1 MFEPTERT
9 NFLDLLRPPAGYRL
23 ESAVGTTY
31 SLDFVTLTATL
42 LCLIDVDGDSDGNDS
57 QQIDTLHAITRLAG
71 RVRVFVNRG
80 QISGPSHVSK
90 VTTLYDRIICEV
102 SLAEGN
108 FHPKV
113 WVMHYRPRKVL
124 GCEAVPGVVRVIC
137 TSRNL
142 ATSQLWEAFIAYE
155 GKESKGKVES
165 PLNRGLIAFLDRLL
179 PADQD
184 PSLYVD
190 RLCDALSRT
199 TFDLPKPMQ
208 AEGRFL
214 WQWPGSDGLARHL
227 PNKGHRALVVSP
239 FIRKSFLQ
247 NLMSRFEKLIL
258 ISRQQELDKI
268 ADEQFLSQLCAA
280 SNRVYV
286 VEPADTEI
294 DEGMDLHAK
303 LLSFEEEHN
312 TQTFLGSANASGSG
326 WEGRNCEAVIK
337 CSPGVAIDH
346 FCDQFVF
353 GEEPV
358 KPGGRRPLR
367 GWIREYKRQV
377 YIEDEHDHTQ
387 RYLEEVCAALAR
399 LTLQAIYSEENR
411 VLGVRM
417 NTVSPQVA
425 SELGRWASDCEIGVA
440 LLSQLHSDA
449 AFKPFGELLTGGL
462 SFIYVGVADLTE
474 FLVVDVAH
482 RKHENH
488 KRFIIKVAADFSEW
502 RDQRDS
508 ALLQQLLTR
517 DSLKA
522 FLQAILFDAPMR
534 PPSSSVE
541 GTGPLNG
548 GRSALAL
555 LSDLTVEDVLRS
567 CTEDASRIE
576 EISHLLKAFEHTQ
589 LIDEEFRR
597 FWSTFIEAEAEARR
611 TSTNG

>member
-1 MFEPTERT
+1 MFEPNERT

-31 SLDFVTLTATL
+31 SLDFVALTAAL
-42 LCLIDVDGDSDGNDS
+42 LCLIDVDGDSDANDS
-57 QQIDTLHAITRLAG
+57 QQIDTLQAITRLAG

-80 QISGPSHVSK
+80 QISGPTHVSR
-90 VTTLYDRIICEV
+90 VTTLYDRITCEV
-102 SLAEGN
+102 PLAEGN

-124 GCEAVPGVVRVIC
+124 GCEALTGVLRVVC

-142 ATSQLWEAFIAYE
+142 TTSQLWEAFIAYE

-165 PLNRGLIAFLDRLL
+165 LLNKDLIAFLDRLL

-184 PSLYVD
+184 PSPYVA
-190 RLCDALSRT
+190 RLREALSRT
-199 TFDLPKPMQ
+199 TFDLPKSMQ

-214 WQWPGSDGLARHL
+214 WQWPGSDSLARQL
-227 PNKGHRALVVSP
+227 PNKGRRALVVSP

-247 NLMSRFEKLIL
+247 SLMNRFEKLIL

-268 ADEQFLSQLCAA
+268 ADEQFMSQLCAA

-286 VEPADTEI
+286 VEPADSEI

-303 LLSFEEEHN
+303 LLSFEDEHK

-346 FCDQFVF
+346 FCDRFVF

-358 KPGGRRPLR
+358 KRGGRRPLR
-367 GWIREYKRQV
+367 GWISEYKRQV
-377 YIEDEHDHTQ
+377 YIEDERDHAQ

-399 LTLQAIYSEENR
+399 LMLQATYTEEKH
-411 VLGVRM
+411 VLQVRM

-425 SELGRWASDCEIGVA
+425 SEFSRWVSDCEIGVA

-449 AFKPFGELLTGGL
+449 ALKPFGEFLTGGF
-462 SFIYVGVADLTE
+462 SFINVGVADLTE

-488 KRFIIKVAADFSEW
+488 KRFIIKVSADFSEW

-522 FLQAILFDAPMR
+522 FLQAILFDAPVR
-534 PPSSSVE
+534 PPSSAVE
-541 GTGPLNG
+541 GSEPPKGDRPGP
-548 GRSALAL
+548 AL

-567 CTEDASRIE
+567 CTEDPSRIE

-597 FWSTFIEAEAEARR
+597 FWSTFIAAEAEARR